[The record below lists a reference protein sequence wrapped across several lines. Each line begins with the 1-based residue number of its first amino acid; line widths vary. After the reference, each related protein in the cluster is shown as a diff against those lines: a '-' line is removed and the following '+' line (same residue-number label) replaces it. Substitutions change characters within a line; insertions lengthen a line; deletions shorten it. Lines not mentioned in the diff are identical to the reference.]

1 MPNAGKGGQPTKKRM
16 YVRLEKRIQG
26 PESFPLQLGVAVI
39 VKNVNDIQL
48 KKRLRESTL
57 ELIMLPGG

>member
-16 YVRLEKRIQG
+16 YVRPEKHIQG

-39 VKNVNDIQL
+39 VKNV
-48 KKRLRESTL
+48 K
-57 ELIMLPGG
+57 